1 MLPRIVKAVLICTF
15 SAACTLPR
23 AQFDEHQQAKAQLP
37 GYPAVRTFADAAT
50 DRSAVGSIRKVEYQG
65 DVALL
70 ALSGG
75 GADGAFGAGILNGWS
90 QTKQRPEFTIVSGV
104 STGALIAP
112 FAFLGPAY
120 DAVLREMYTSGYA
133 EEFVRAAHY
142 GNALFGTGLISA
154 DNAKTI
160 ISRFIDQRL
169 IDEIAR
175 EHRKGRRLLVVTTNL
190 DAQRPVV
197 WDLGAIAASGRA
209 DARSVFSDVLTASAS
224 FPVAFSPVLINVEAD
239 GHSFAEMHADG
250 AMTVPIFVGTER
262 TLKSLAAT
270 SASGRK
276 SIYVLINTKLEPSF
290 EVTANTS
297 LQISGRALWTL
308 VKAERLNSVQSIYD
322 FARRNGFGFNL
333 AYIPKDISDKGSTEF
348 DTGYMRSLFDYGY
361 KLGLSGQ
368 AWRSS
373 LPRPD

>member
-1 MLPRIVKAVLICTF
+1 VKAVLICTF

-65 DVALL
+65 GVALL

-90 QTKQRPEFTIVSGV
+90 ETKQRPEFTIVSGV

-224 FPVAFSPVLINVEAD
+224 FPGAFSPVLINVEAD
-239 GHSFAEMHADG
+239 GHRFAEMHADG
-250 AMTVPIFVGTER
+250 AMTAPIFVGTER
-262 TLKSLAAT
+262 ALKSLAAT

-276 SIYVLINTKLEPSF
+276 SIYVLINTKLEPGF
-290 EVTANTS
+290 EVTASTS
-297 LQISGRALWTL
+297 WQVSGRALWTL
-308 VKAERLNSVQSIYD
+308 VKAERVAGVQSIYE
-322 FARRNGFGFNL
+322 FARRNGFAFNL
-333 AYIPKDISDKGSTEF
+333 TYIPNYISDKGSTEF

-361 KLGLSGQ
+361 KLGRSGR

>member
-1 MLPRIVKAVLICTF
+1 MLPRIAKAVLICTAC
-15 SAACTLPR
+15 AACALPR
-23 AQFDEHQQAKAQLP
+23 AQFDERQQAKAQLP
-37 GYPAVRTFADAAT
+37 GYPAVRAFADSTT
-50 DRSAVGSIRKVEYQG
+50 DKSTVGQPRKVEYKSSPT
-65 DVALL
+65 VL

-75 GADGAFGAGILNGWS
+75 GADGAFGAGVLSGWS
-90 QTKQRPEFTIVSGV
+90 ETKQRPEFTIVSGV

-120 DAVLREMYTSGYA
+120 DSVLREMYTSGYA

-154 DNAKTI
+154 ERAKAI
-160 ISRFIDQRL
+160 ISHFIDQHL
-169 IDEIAR
+169 IDDIAR
-175 EHRKGRRLLVVTTNL
+175 EHRKGRRLFVVTTNL

-224 FPVAFSPVLINVEAD
+224 FPGAFSPVLINVEAD
-239 GHSFAEMHADG
+239 GQNFAEMHADG
-250 AMTVPIFVGTER
+250 AMTAPIFVGTER
-262 TLKSLAAT
+262 TLKSLAAAPA
-270 SASGRK
+270 SARK
-276 SIYVLINTKLEPSF
+276 SIYVLINTKFEPSF
-290 EVTANTS
+290 EVTASTS
-297 LQISGRALWTL
+297 WQVSSRALWTL
-308 VKAERLNSVQSIYD
+308 VRAERVAGVQSIYE

-333 AYIPKDISDKGSTEF
+333 TYIPKDISGKGSTEF

-361 KLGLSGQ
+361 KLGLSGR